1 MQPHRSNAMHD
12 AAAVFTVTLGHVAV
26 VSLSWSWSHQTQ
38 RRACAAAFGLR
49 DTFFHPYKVNRLCEG
64 CRRVTACPDSPPTPQ
79 AVCTLNTL
87 PGRIPIESYIY
98 IYIYKVILSLHEQRL

>member
-49 DTFFHPYKVNRLCEG
+49 DTFIR
-64 CRRVTACPDSPPTPQ
+64 TP
-79 AVCTLNTL
+79 
-87 PGRIPIESYIY
+87 
-98 IYIYKVILSLHEQRL
+98 